1 MEDDAWIDF
10 EGGEEPRP
18 LPDGRYEADIQ
29 ARGALQNGKHL
40 RREGGGWYWDWDQED
55 RYPVNNSPGY
65 EQILR
70 VRRVGDLKLPSR
82 RVGG

>member
-1 MEDDAWIDF
+1 MDEQAWIEF
-10 EGGEEPRP
+10 LEGKEPYP
-18 LPDGRYEADIQ
+18 LPDGRYEADLQ
-29 ARGALQNGKHL
+29 TRGALQTGKHL

-55 RYPVNNSPGY
+55 RYPVNSPGY

-82 RVGG
+82 RAEV